1 MKYFH
6 HYSCACTIKTPFTIY
21 GAFDR
26 SRSLIDIPQIEPIT
40 PLGSLVQPKSIND
53 MCYDSIK
60 HIIDSSGDKKLS
72 VFWSGGIDST
82 LVLAELLKITTPD
95 KIAVVMNN
103 NSIREYPEF
112 YKKYIE
118 NKLEIKQFSHYN
130 GDYSYL
136 LRDSVLV
143 TGHLMD
149 SNFGPIVYPAIPV
162 EILKQSIPTFLSK
175 LTNVSRELYEK
186 LISGCPRKI
195 ENVKDLFWWFEYAV
209 NYQNEQ
215 LSMLLETEDLVVD
228 KNIFYFSCSKDWNDY
243 SVSTAI
249 EEKWAGYDY
258 KDFKMPLKKQLY
270 EFTKDMHY
278 TENKIK
284 VPSWRRYRT
293 FLQRKKEPIYITT
306 DWVRGW
312 GIRSYT

>member
-6 HYSCACTIKTPFTIY
+6 HYSFSCTINTPFTIY

-26 SRSLIDIPQIEPIT
+26 SRSLIDIPNIECIT
-40 PLGSLVQPKSIND
+40 PIGEAVQPKSVD
-53 MCYDSIK
+53 QLCYDSAK

-95 KIAVVMNN
+95 KLVVVMNN
-103 NSIREYPEF
+103 NSIREYPDF
-112 YKKYIE
+112 YTKYIE
-118 NKLEIKQFSHYN
+118 DKLEVKQFSLYN

-136 LRDSVLV
+136 LKDSVLV
-143 TGHLMD
+143 SGHLMD
-149 SNFGPIVYPAIPV
+149 SNYGPILYPAIPIDV
-162 EILKQSIPTFLSK
+162 LKQSIPEFLSK
-175 LTNVSRELYEK
+175 LSNTSIELYKK

-215 LSMLLETEDLVVD
+215 LSMILETEDLVID

-243 SVSTAI
+243 SVSTPI
-249 EEKWAGYDY
+249 EEKWFGYDY
-258 KDFKMPLKKQLY
+258 RDFKMPLKQQLY
-270 EFTKDMHY
+270 KFTKDTYY

-293 FLQRKKEPIYITT
+293 GLQRKKEPVYINT

-312 GIRSYT
+312 GVRSFK